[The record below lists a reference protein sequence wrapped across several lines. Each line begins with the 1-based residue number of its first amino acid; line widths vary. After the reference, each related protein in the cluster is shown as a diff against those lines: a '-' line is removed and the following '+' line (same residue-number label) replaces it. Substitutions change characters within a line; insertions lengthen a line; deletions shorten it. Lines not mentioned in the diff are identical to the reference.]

1 MYVKAKRAVSDLGQV
16 SLYLVSG
23 VNILSN
29 AVREGAVDS
38 VPLAGDGCGNTI
50 DELID
55 LGAYVS

>member
-1 MYVKAKRAVSDLGQV
+1 MYVKAKHAVSDLGQV

-29 AVREGAVDS
+29 AVGEGAVDS
-38 VPLAGDGCGNTI
+38 VPLAGDGRGNTI